1 MIQLYLQVL
10 INIYIAQDYFKKEK
24 EWMVG
29 LTKFSRFIPLNIQD
43 SDKTWCQLESH
54 TYVPDSPIHQSP
66 NSNAIIQHTA
76 AHIRL

>member
-1 MIQLYLQVL
+1 
-10 INIYIAQDYFKKEK
+10 
-24 EWMVG
+24 MVS